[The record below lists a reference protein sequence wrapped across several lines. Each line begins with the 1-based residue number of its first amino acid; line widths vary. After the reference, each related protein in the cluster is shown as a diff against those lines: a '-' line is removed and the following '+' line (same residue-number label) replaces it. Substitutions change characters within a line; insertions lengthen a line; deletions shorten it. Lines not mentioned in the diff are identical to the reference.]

1 MDTTLE
7 KEVFDFIYT
16 KVLLLN
22 GITKPNES
30 SSQDDINKYEQL
42 KNLLT
47 YYINEICNN
56 ILIKTN
62 RDTFPEGLK
71 YLVVEL
77 TNDAYEMYNSNT
89 TDNKQSIQSMSE
101 TGRTVNFGISDTW
114 KTKYQILIN
123 RQLNDNEKLINRY
136 RLLYRVRCPY
146 EKN

>member
-1 MDTTLE
+1 MDNIIDE
-7 KEVFDFIYT
+7 KLFEFIYSQ
-16 KVLLLN
+16 VLLLN
-22 GITKPNES
+22 GVTIPGADA
-30 SSQDDINKYEQL
+30 SQDEKNKYEQL

-62 RDTFPEGLK
+62 RNTFPEGLK
-71 YLVVEL
+71 YLAVEL
-77 TNDAYEMYNSNT
+77 TNNAYEMYNSNN
-89 TDNKQSIQSMSE
+89 TDNNQTIQSMSE
-101 TGRTVNFGISDTW
+101 TGRTVNFGVSDTW

-136 RLLYRVRCPY
+136 RLLYKTRCPY

>member
-16 KVLLLN
+16 QVLLLN

-56 ILIKTN
+56 ISIKTN
-62 RDTFPEGLK
+62 RTKFPEGLK
-71 YLVVEL
+71 YLAIEL

-136 RLLYRVRCPY
+136 RLLYKMRCPY